1 MTVLFD
7 LLPAAITGATAAS
20 GAAAAGTA
28 AAATGAA
35 ASGSLASAAAAIAA
49 AAPTLAAST
58 AAGAGAAAGGW
69 GTALAAAGIGSGL
82 LSALGGMQQ
91 QRQMAAAQE
100 YNARV
105 AEQNAATAF
114 AAGTSQADLI
124 ALRNRQQLG
133 QARAAAGASG
143 LDVASGS
150 PLEVMADLAGLG
162 AADVAVARRN
172 AEARFTS
179 GQDEARTR
187 RMEADN
193 TRRMAPINTAASLLG
208 TAAQFGANLGGY
220 RLGRA

>member
-7 LLPAAITGATAAS
+7 AIP
-20 GAAAAGTA
+20 
-28 AAATGAA
+28 
-35 ASGSLASAAAAIAA
+35 AAIAA
-49 AAPTLAAST
+49 IGSAASAASGT
-58 AAGAGAAAGGW
+58 IGTVASVASAGAGV
-69 GTALAAAGIGSGL
+69 

-193 TRRMAPINTAASLLG
+193 SRRMAPINTAASLLG